1 MKFSSY
7 RSIAAGVVLSSILA
21 LALAQQARSQISASP
36 TLTPIGVSSSG
47 TSSTAWFHDKS
58 AGQTVACRTVEA
70 KDSGLS
76 GIQCV
81 AARLP

>member
-1 MKFSSY
+1 MKFSGY
-7 RSIAAGVVLSSILA
+7 RSIAAGVLLSSILV

-47 TSSTAWFHDKS
+47 TSSTAWFHDKA
-58 AGQTVACRTVEA
+58 AGQAVACRTVDT
-70 KDSGLS
+70 KDAGLS

>member
-1 MKFSSY
+1 MKSFGY

-21 LALAQQARSQISASP
+21 IALAQQARSQISASP

-58 AGQTVACRTVEA
+58 AGQAVACRTVEA

>member
-1 MKFSSY
+1 MKISTY
-7 RSIAAGVVLSSILA
+7 RSIAAGVAISGILA

-47 TSSTAWFHDKS
+47 NSSTAWFHDKA
-58 AGQTVACRTVEA
+58 AGQAVACRTVDA
-70 KDSGLS
+70 KDASLT

-81 AARLP
+81 VARLP